1 MVSSVNVTKSI
12 ENCGFGR
19 TTPEI
24 CPIEAKKCFVTQG
37 KTNINRTLDLVY
49 SYKQNFWSRI
59 LKAISI
65 SYGLQK
71 NVSRKMFIQHA
82 TYLKNDIYYGSF
94 TEKFATFSQQL
105 FFIATVNDNT
115 RHVHRTGQGEKVRLH
130 FFENQK
136 KRKNPILG
144 KNILIVCI
152 YGLNVSF
159 EMQF

>member
-1 MVSSVNVTKSI
+1 MISSVNVTKSI

-19 TTPEI
+19 TAPQI
-24 CPIEAKKCFVTQG
+24 CPTEAKKCFVTQG

-71 NVSRKMFIQHA
+71 NVSRKMFIQHG
-82 TYLKNDIYYGSF
+82 TYLKNDIYYISF
-94 TEKFATFSQQL
+94 TEKFATFCQQL
-105 FFIATVNDNT
+105 FFIATANDNT
-115 RHVHRTGQGEKVRLH
+115 RHVYRRGQGEKVRLH

-136 KRKNPILG
+136 KQKRILLQQKKFWLCPSMG
-144 KNILIVCI
+144 
-152 YGLNVSF
+152 
-159 EMQF
+159 

>member
-1 MVSSVNVTKSI
+1 
-12 ENCGFGR
+12 
-19 TTPEI
+19 
-24 CPIEAKKCFVTQG
+24 
-37 KTNINRTLDLVY
+37 
-49 SYKQNFWSRI
+49 
-59 LKAISI
+59 
-65 SYGLQK
+65 
-71 NVSRKMFIQHA
+71 MFIQHA

-105 FFIATVNDNT
+105 FFIATANDNT

-136 KRKNPILG
+136 KKKKNPILG

>member
-1 MVSSVNVTKSI
+1 MISSVNVTKSI

-19 TTPEI
+19 TAPEI
-24 CPIEAKKCFVTQG
+24 CPTEAQKMFC
-37 KTNINRTLDLVY
+37 Y
-49 SYKQNFWSRI
+49 SRKDKHKQNFRSRI

-105 FFIATVNDNT
+105 FFIATANDNT

-136 KRKNPILG
+136 KKKRILFQE
-144 KNILIVCI
+144 KI
-152 YGLNVSF
+152 F
-159 EMQF
+159 

>member
-1 MVSSVNVTKSI
+1 
-12 ENCGFGR
+12 
-19 TTPEI
+19 
-24 CPIEAKKCFVTQG
+24 
-37 KTNINRTLDLVY
+37 
-49 SYKQNFWSRI
+49 
-59 LKAISI
+59 
-65 SYGLQK
+65 
-71 NVSRKMFIQHA
+71 MFIQHA

-130 FFENQK
+130 FFEK
-136 KRKNPILG
+136 KKKKKKNPILG